1 MKNRINATTVI
12 KIVGW
17 VATAVGGILVSL
29 ASDKQMQEQVDARL
43 DEYISSKDENGVLTR
58 TLLNFI

>member
-1 MKNRINATTVI
+1 MKNKINATTVI

-29 ASDKQMQEQVDARL
+29 VSDKQMQEQVDARL
-43 DEYISSKDENGVLTR
+43 DEYISSKDKKES
-58 TLLNFI
+58 

>member
-1 MKNRINATTVI
+1 MKNKINATTVI

-29 ASDKQMQEQVDARL
+29 ASDKQMQEQVDARPVS
-43 DEYISSKDENGVLTR
+43 YTHLTLP
-58 TLLNFI
+58 TKA

>member
-1 MKNRINATTVI
+1 MKNKINATTVI

-29 ASDKQMQEQVDARL
+29 ASDKQMQEQVDAT
-43 DEYISSKDENGVLTR
+43 EICSIIVIIT
-58 TLLNFI
+58 